1 MSFTIKCNVCGSTDV
16 TLAVSEDEYE
26 GLLSI
31 ECDNC
36 DNGDEIYL

>member
-16 TLAVSEDEYE
+16 TFAVSEDEYE

-36 DNGDEIYL
+36 DNESEIYL